1 MLFENTSEDLKNLLD
16 KNYTSE
22 VIGWLESKITEITEN
37 KSVKELYLTYSLIG
51 SKVSNETKLL
61 YSSNDSNIFNYLKN
75 HNANQLQLGRI
86 YLLVKV
92 LESDSDFFTPK
103 ISNIIQVADTAE
115 LETFLKFLIILPNPV
130 NYKSTAV
137 DALRTNITPVFDA
150 ISLNNPYPSVYFD
163 DAQWN
168 QMYLKAAFM
177 QRDLSLIID
186 VDKKANKELSR
197 IISDFAHERW
207 AASRD
212 VDPLFWRP
220 VGKFI
225 DEGLLN
231 DMRKLF
237 ESSNKNER
245 IAAALCCY
253 ASDNDEAK
261 KLLNNYPELKQ
272 KIDQQEISWETI
284 N

>member
-22 VIGWLESKITEITEN
+22 VIGWLENKITEITEN

-51 SKVSNETKLL
+51 YKVSNETKLL

-103 ISNIIQVADTAE
+103 ISNIIQVADTTE
-115 LETFLKFLIILPNPV
+115 LETFLKFLIILPNPA

-272 KIDQQEISWETI
+272 KIGQQEISWKTI

>member
-1 MLFENTSEDLKNLLD
+1 MLFENTSVNLKKLID
-16 KNYTSE
+16 KNYTSKIVE
-22 VIGWLESKITEITEN
+22 WLENKIIEITEN
-37 KSVKELYLTYSLIG
+37 KSVKDLYLSYSWIG
-51 SKVSNETKLL
+51 SKVSKESKLL
-61 YSSNDSNIFNYLKN
+61 YSLKDSNIVDYLEK
-75 HNANQLQLGRI
+75 HDANQLQLGRI
-86 YLLVKV
+86 YLLVNV
-92 LESDSDFFTPK
+92 LEYDRDFFKPK

-115 LETFLKFLIILPNPV
+115 LVTFLKFLILLPNPAD
-130 NYKSTAV
+130 YKSTAV

-150 ISLNNPYPSVYFD
+150 ISLNNPYPSIYFD

-177 QRDLSLIID
+177 QRDLSLIMD
-186 VDKKANKELSR
+186 VDKKANKDLAR

-212 VDPLFWRP
+212 VNPLFWRP
-220 VGKFI
+220 VANFL
-225 DEGLLN
+225 DDTLLG
-231 DMRKLF
+231 DMKKLF
-237 ESSNKNER
+237 DSSNENER
-245 IAAALCCY
+245 MVAGLCC
-253 ASDNDEAK
+253 ATSDNVEAK

>member
-1 MLFENTSEDLKNLLD
+1 MLFKNVSEALKKLID
-16 KNYTSE
+16 TNYTNE
-22 VIGWLESKITEITEN
+22 VVEWLENKIFEIVDN
-37 KSVKELYLTYSLIG
+37 KSVKILYLTYSLIG
-51 SKVSNETKLL
+51 SKVS
-61 YSSNDSNIFNYLKN
+61 SDSDVSYNSTDSDVSRYLKN

-92 LESDSDFFTPK
+92 LESDNVFFTPK
-103 ISNIIQVADTAE
+103 ISNIIQVADTVE
-115 LETFLKFLIILPNPV
+115 LETFLKYLILLPNPAD
-130 NYKSTAV
+130 YKNTAV

-150 ISLNNPYPSVYFD
+150 ISLNNPYPSLYFD
-163 DAQWN
+163 DAQWK

-177 QRDLSLIID
+177 QRDLNLIMD

-212 VDPLFWRP
+212 VNPLFWRP

-225 DEGLLN
+225 DDVLLA
-231 DMRKLF
+231 DMKKLF
-237 ESSNKNER
+237 ESVNENESM
-245 IAAALCCY
+245 AAALCCG
-253 ASDNDEAK
+253 ASENEAAK
-261 KLLNNYPELKQ
+261 NLLDKYPKLKQ

>member
-1 MLFENTSEDLKNLLD
+1 MLFKNVSTALKKLID
-16 KNYTSE
+16 TNYTDE
-22 VIGWLESKITEITEN
+22 VIEWLENKIKEVVDN
-37 KSVKELYLTYSLIG
+37 KSVKTLYLTYSLIG
-51 SKVSNETKLL
+51 SKVS
-61 YSSNDSNIFNYLKN
+61 SDSDVSYNSTDSDVSRYLKN

-92 LESDSDFFTPK
+92 LESDSVFFTPK
-103 ISNIIQVADTAE
+103 ISNIIQVADTVE
-115 LETFLKFLIILPNPV
+115 LETFLKYLILLPNPAD
-130 NYKSTAV
+130 YKNTAV

-150 ISLNNPYPSVYFD
+150 ISLNNPYPGLYFD

-177 QRDLSLIID
+177 QRDLSLIMD

-212 VDPLFWRP
+212 VNPVFWRP

-225 DEGLLN
+225 DDVLLG
-231 DMRKLF
+231 DMKKLF
-237 ESSNKNER
+237 ESANENER
-245 IAAALCCY
+245 MAAALCCS
-253 ASDNDEAK
+253 ASENEAAK
-261 KLLNNYPELKQ
+261 KILDKYPKLKQ

>member
-1 MLFENTSEDLKNLLD
+1 MLFKNVSTALKKLID
-16 KNYTSE
+16 TNYTDE
-22 VIGWLESKITEITEN
+22 VIEWLENKIQEVVDN
-37 KSVKELYLTYSLIG
+37 KSVKALYLTYSLIG
-51 SKVSNETKLL
+51 SKVS
-61 YSSNDSNIFNYLKN
+61 SDSDVSYNSTDSDVSRYLKN

-92 LESDSDFFTPK
+92 LESDNVFFTPK

-115 LETFLKFLIILPNPV
+115 LETFLKYLILLPNPAD
-130 NYKSTAV
+130 YKNTAV

-150 ISLNNPYPSVYFD
+150 ISLNNPYPSLYFD

-177 QRDLSLIID
+177 QRDLSLIMD
-186 VDKKANKELSR
+186 VDKKANKELAR

-212 VDPLFWRP
+212 VNPLFWRP
-220 VGKFI
+220 VSKFI
-225 DEGLLN
+225 DDVLLG
-231 DMRKLF
+231 DMKKLF
-237 ESSNKNER
+237 ESANENER
-245 IAAALCCY
+245 MAAALCCN
-253 ASDNDEAK
+253 ASENEAAK
-261 KLLNNYPELKQ
+261 KLLDKYPDLKQ